1 MSLDIL
7 LLTPDSPFPSESGAA
22 LRNYGIIRG
31 LHAAGHRVTLLTFC
45 EGESV
50 HTDNPL
56 FEYCQD
62 VHSCPIPQRSK
73 VTRIVSLLTSN
84 KADIEQRLA
93 SETYS
98 AKLGQLLSSRRFEV
112 IQFSGIELGCYL
124 PQIQSAQGT
133 AKVVYD
139 ALNAEAELQRLI
151 QEIDSRQPRRWHA
164 ASYSALQASRLKRFE
179 RYVCQTAS
187 AVIAVSE
194 EDRDQLATFGNLSI
208 HVMPNG
214 IFADD
219 YESAESVQRADRQLV
234 FTGKMDYR
242 PNVDAIEWFCE
253 AILPT
258 LVRTYPDIRLVIV
271 GRNPHSRIQ
280 ALSHLDRVEITG
292 WVNSV
297 LPYLQTATVF
307 VAPLRMGSG
316 TRLKILEAMAAGCA
330 VVTTSLGASGL
341 QKQVRDTL
349 AIAENADTFSDV
361 LMSLLADARRREDMG
376 RQARE
381 QVRRHYDWPTLVP
394 NLLRAYED
402 IGLG

>member
-7 LLTPDSPFPSESGAA
+7 LLTPDSPFPCESGAA

-45 EGESV
+45 EGELIRA
-50 HTDNPL
+50 DNPL
-56 FEYCQD
+56 LEYCQD

-73 VTRIVSLLTSN
+73 VARIVSLLTSN

-93 SETYS
+93 SENYS
-98 AKLGQLLSSRRFEV
+98 AKLGQLLSSRRFDV

-124 PQIQSAQGT
+124 PQIQSAKGT

-151 QEIDSRQPRRWHA
+151 QEIDSRQPKRWHA

-187 AVIAVSE
+187 VVIAVSD
-194 EDRDQLATFGNLSI
+194 EDRHHLASFGNSSI
-208 HVMPNG
+208 YVMPNG

-219 YESAESVQRADRQLV
+219 YESTESVQRADRLLV

-253 AILPT
+253 SILPT
-258 LVRTYPDIRLVIV
+258 LVQSYPDIRLVIV
-271 GRNPHSRIQ
+271 GRNPHSTIQ
-280 ALSHLDRVEITG
+280 SLSQLDCVEITG
-292 WVNSV
+292 WVDSV
-297 LPYLQTATVF
+297 LPYLQTATLF
-307 VAPLRMGSG
+307 VVPLRMGSG

-361 LMSLLADARRREDMG
+361 LMSLLADARRREEMG

-381 QVRRHYDWPTLVP
+381 QVSIHYDWPALIP
-394 NLLRAYED
+394 KLLRAYED
-402 IGLG
+402 MGLG